1 MSLLT
6 LCVLLTSVIYN
17 MNTGRYNIRVSGV
30 VYHFWIDLLQL
41 SSLLVSALYPNMYY
55 LKKKRQVITLDG
67 QIALIPKN
75 SVNFDKREN
84 ASFPSPYFVFSE
96 KVHYLQQIKFIHV
109 TRN

>member
-1 MSLLT
+1 M
-6 LCVLLTSVIYN
+6 
-17 MNTGRYNIRVSGV
+17 
-30 VYHFWIDLLQL
+30 QL
-41 SSLLVSALYPNMYY
+41 SSKHVFTFLLFIQTCIIW
-55 LKKKRQVITLDG
+55 KKRQVITLDG

-84 ASFPSPYFVFSE
+84 ASFPFQYFVFSE

>member
-1 MSLLT
+1 
-6 LCVLLTSVIYN
+6 
-17 MNTGRYNIRVSGV
+17 
-30 VYHFWIDLLQL
+30 
-41 SSLLVSALYPNMYY
+41 MYY

-96 KVHYLQQIKFIHV
+96 KVHYIQFKYV
-109 TRN
+109 TFTRKAIQMPIQVAENFYLISKLLM